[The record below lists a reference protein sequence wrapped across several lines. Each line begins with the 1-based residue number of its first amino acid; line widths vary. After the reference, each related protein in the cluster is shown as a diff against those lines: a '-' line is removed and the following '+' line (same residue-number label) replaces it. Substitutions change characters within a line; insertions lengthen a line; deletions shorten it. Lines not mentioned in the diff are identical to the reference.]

1 MNRKRRLPPQTLL
14 YTGKYPQPTQLTHIQ
29 YNQKSVQKFSG
40 LQPLVDDQVDWIIV
54 EGLTDIDYIRQL
66 CQDFGVDPMVIE
78 DVFNVQQRNK
88 IEVAS
93 EYIFSVHKYA
103 IDMNDNRQT
112 DYISMLLFEDK
123 LLTFSEKNNLF
134 VDDVLKR
141 LENPD
146 SMLRKHG
153 IKYLF
158 YVLHDMM
165 VDESLNLLSELEKQI
180 EHLETRLLSIGRQDE
195 VFLYKLRRD
204 LLFLRNLSNQFL
216 DNIYKDETI
225 KRLSSPSI
233 KKFYDD
239 LKDHLINLREKTRFD
254 IDVVHHFYDMHL
266 NNISHK
272 TNAIMKTLTIFSA
285 IFIPLSFIAGIFGM
299 NFVRFPILMNDYG
312 LIYFG
317 LICFLVITL
326 MLLYF
331 FKKKWF

>member
-14 YTGKYPQPTQLTHIQ
+14 YTGKYQQPTQITHIQ
-29 YNQKSVQKFSG
+29 YNKDSVEKFNQ
-40 LQPLVDDQVDWIIV
+40 LQALIDDKVDWIIV
-54 EGLTDIDYIRQL
+54 EGLTDIAIVKQL
-66 CQDFGVDPMVIE
+66 CQDLNVDPLVIE
-78 DVFNVQQRNK
+78 DIFNVQQRNK
-88 IEVAS
+88 IELYQDYV
-93 EYIFSVHKYA
+93 FSVHKYA
-103 IDMNDNRQT
+103 FVNQTNPQT

-123 LLTFSEKNNLF
+123 LITFSERNNLF

-141 LENPD
+141 LENPE

-165 VDESLNLLSELEKQI
+165 VDESLNLLSELERQI
-180 EHLETRLLSIGRQDE
+180 EELENRLLSISRKDE
-195 VFLYKLRRD
+195 VYLYRLRRD

-216 DNIYKDETI
+216 ENIYREDAI
-225 KRLSSPSI
+225 KRLYQPSI
-233 KKFYDD
+233 KKYYDD
-239 LKDHLINLREKTRFD
+239 LKDHLINLKEKTVFN

-285 IFIPLSFIAGIFGM
+285 IFIPLSFIAGVFGM
-299 NFVRFPILMNDYG
+299 NFVQFPILQSDYG
-312 LIYFG
+312 LVYFA
-317 LICFLVITL
+317 LICLSIITV

-331 FKKKWF
+331 LRKKWF